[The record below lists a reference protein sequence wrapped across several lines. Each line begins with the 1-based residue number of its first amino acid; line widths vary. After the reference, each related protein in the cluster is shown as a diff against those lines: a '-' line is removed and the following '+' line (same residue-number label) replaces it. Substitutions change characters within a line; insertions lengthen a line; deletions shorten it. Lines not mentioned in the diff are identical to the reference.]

1 MAAQNLFSLSDIALQ
16 VAQNYGAVDDITIE
30 KAKKWINRAL
40 LRINS
45 MGDWSWTMI
54 FDGTFNTVNGTE
66 SYTLTAGVKKI
77 YAIYYQ
83 DQVRRKLTL
92 IDDRRFRE
100 VFTYTVTPQGT
111 PVWYRD
117 FGRDHTTGR
126 RKVALF
132 PIPNAS
138 MAMYYDYRRE
148 VPLMID
154 SESGSAAMVNGA
166 ATQTVTLENTFYDND
181 YDLTVSV
188 ESSNDSDPAVTAT
201 VTAQTTSTFSVS
213 FSPTPATGNY
223 TLSYSLERDPDIRR
237 ETNMPDH
244 MVDALIELATAIG
257 FREQDDSDYES
268 AMAEAVARWQDLLA
282 EDLNEIDD
290 KIRQVAFEADRIY
303 YGDPVL
309 PPQYGDF

>member
-1 MAAQNLFSLSDIALQ
+1 
-16 VAQNYGAVDDITIE
+16 
-30 KAKKWINRAL
+30 
-40 LRINS
+40 

-66 SYTLTAGVKKI
+66 SYTLTQGVKKI

-117 FGRDHTTGR
+117 FGRDATTGR

-154 SESGSAAMVNGA
+154 ELSGTQALTNGA
-166 ATQTVTLENTFYDND
+166 ATATVTLPNTFYDND
-181 YDLTVSV
+181 YDLTLSV
-188 ESSNDSDPAVTAT
+188 TSSSGSDPAVTAT
-201 VTAQTTSTFSVS
+201 VSSQATGS
-213 FSPTPATGNY
+213 FIVALSPTPATANY
-223 TLSYSLERDPDIRR
+223 TLSWSLERDPDVRR
-237 ETNMPDH
+237 ETMMPDH

-268 AMAEAVARWQDLLA
+268 AMAEAVARWQGLLA

-290 KIRQVAFEADRIY
+290 KIRQVAFEADRVY